1 LLLCFI
7 GLSFFWISTYQNWAY
22 NFRDDKIVSFK
33 EQLIQLERDHNEDI
47 GKLNMQMA
55 AVLDDK
61 DHQIK
66 VKIRCPPRIF
76 CKIITQQ

>member
-1 LLLCFI
+1 M
-7 GLSFFWISTYQNWAY
+7 
-22 NFRDDKIVSFK
+22 
-33 EQLIQLERDHNEDI
+33 IQLERDHNEEI

-66 VKIRCPPRIF
+66 VHFTVSSPFENPISF
-76 CKIITQQ
+76 SS